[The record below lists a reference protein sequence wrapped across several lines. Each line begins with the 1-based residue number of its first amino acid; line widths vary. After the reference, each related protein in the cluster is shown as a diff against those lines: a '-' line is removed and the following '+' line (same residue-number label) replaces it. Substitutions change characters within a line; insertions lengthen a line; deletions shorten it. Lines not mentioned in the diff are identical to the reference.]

1 MGNAVAPKGE
11 QPAANQAG
19 SCVGDTSLLLHDPMG
34 SAKVD
39 LCEIPQDRGVVAAP
53 WFPPFW
59 IWPQ

>member
-19 SCVGDTSLLLHDPMG
+19 SCVGDPGLLPHAPMG

-39 LCEIPQDRGVVAAP
+39 LCEIP
-53 WFPPFW
+53 
-59 IWPQ
+59 